1 MQIICRETYLE
12 PCDLFFSWFTL
23 RLTEQKL
30 HKMVFLT
37 WGSPKK
43 GWSFV
48 LNQHKPTIFGRF
60 LGSISKHPNFRGSK
74 SGGFQD
80 LRKVADRLETW
91 TEKRRSLLQEMALGM
106 DQVVKSADLTYL
118 KYLTSSEQNHGTFGC
133 TQMLGNLH
141 IYILYIYYI
150 YIYESYEHLSNMP
163 FFLTARLRTQ
173 DPVLE

>member
-37 WGSPKK
+37 WGSQKK
-43 GWSFV
+43 GWFFV

-91 TEKRRSLLQEMALGM
+91 TEKRRSLLQEMALGIKWSSLLS
-106 DQVVKSADLTYL
+106 DFL
-118 KYLTSSEQNHGTFGC
+118 KYLTSTEQNHGTFGC

-141 IYILYIYYI
+141 IYI
-150 YIYESYEHLSNMP
+150 YESYEHLSNMP
-163 FFLTARLRTQ
+163 VFFFLTARLRTQ